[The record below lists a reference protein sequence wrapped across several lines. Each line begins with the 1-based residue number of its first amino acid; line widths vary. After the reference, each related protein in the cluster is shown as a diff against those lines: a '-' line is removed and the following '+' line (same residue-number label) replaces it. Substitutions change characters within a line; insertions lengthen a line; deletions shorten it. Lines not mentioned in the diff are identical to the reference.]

1 MGNEQYLQMFVE
13 ETNEHLDNMNQQL
26 LKLDSDPADKEA
38 INEIFRSIHTIK
50 GMAGSMQ
57 FNKMQQ
63 LAHAIEDVLD
73 ALRNDKIVASPDL
86 LDLLFQGLDILQSQL
101 SNIESTGEEGDLEFD
116 ELLEKLLAC
125 LPGAPSNTALKT
137 RSQGKSINQ
146 YVDDVVRVANE
157 KGYAAYKIHVTLRS
171 DCLLK
176 SARAYI
182 VFKTLEEFAEI
193 IDSQPSAQDIEN
205 ERFDRD
211 FTLIILTKEPKEYIY
226 ERINTVSEIESVSVE
241 EVTNG
246 ESEAVTKE
254 APKEGIKEDGSTKTP
269 TTNNGQTEQRI
280 SKSIRVDIE
289 RLDDFMNLASE
300 LIITRNRIEAIG
312 LQQDNPDLS
321 EAIEYM
327 SRLTSNLH
335 DLVMKIR
342 MVPVDLVFNRFPRI
356 VRDLSRT
363 TEKKI
368 KLVMSGNDTEIDR
381 SIVEELGDPL
391 IHLIRNAVDHG
402 VELPEERLK
411 KGKPE
416 VGTVGLHAYNDGDN
430 VVIEVSDDGSGIDVQ
445 KVAKKAVQRGL
456 ATEEQIKEMSDDEIV
471 SFLFLPGFSTSDVV
485 TDISGR
491 GVGLDVVKTKI
502 ESLGGTVEVKSE
514 PDNGTTF
521 VIRMPLTLSIIQA
534 LLVTVGSEV
543 YAIPLNSIIEILD
556 VEPDEIKS
564 IRREQEVMDSR
575 STLIPFIRMNI
586 KLNTQSDK
594 QDARK
599 TLTTV
604 VVRKGDKLAGL
615 AVDDLIDQQD
625 IVIKPLG
632 KYLSYIK
639 SISGATILGNG
650 QIAFIF
656 DINHLI

>member
-137 RSQGKSINQ
+137 QSQGKSINQ

>member
-26 LKLDSDPADKEA
+26 LKLDSNPADKEA

-101 SNIESTGEEGDLEFD
+101 SNIESAGEEGDLEFD
-116 ELLEKLLAC
+116 ELLEKLRAC
-125 LPGAPSNTALKT
+125 LPGASSNTPLKT
-137 RSQGKSINQ
+137 QSQGKSINQ
-146 YVDDVVRVANE
+146 YVDDVVRAANE

-246 ESEAVTKE
+246 ENETAAKE
-254 APKEGIKEDGSTKTP
+254 APKESIKENGSTKNLTA
-269 TTNNGQTEQRI
+269 NNGQTEQRI

-342 MVPVDLVFNRFPRI
+342 MVPIDLVFNRFPRI
-356 VRDLSRT
+356 IRDLSRT

-416 VGTVGLHAYNDGDN
+416 VGTVGLRAYNDGDN

-556 VEPDEIKS
+556 VEPNEIKS
-564 IRREQEVMDSR
+564 IRREQEVMDFR